1 MDPLVMTGAWAGA
14 ILAILGVL
22 RLLYHAFLKAVKS
35 AIREELDRV
44 WKDQDEIEQR
54 LDALERSMQFVRD
67 QLARLE
73 QMMTEHIRD
82 RV

>member
-14 ILAILGVL
+14 ILAILAVT
-22 RLLYHAFLKAVKS
+22 RVLYHGFLKAVKS

-44 WKDQDEIEQR
+44 WKDQDEIEHR

>member
-14 ILAILGVL
+14 ILAILGVT
-22 RLLYHAFLKAVKS
+22 RVLYHGFLKAVKS

-44 WKDQDEIEQR
+44 WKDQDEIEHR

-67 QLARLE
+67 QLERLE
-73 QMMTEHIRD
+73 RMMAEHVAQR
-82 RV
+82 